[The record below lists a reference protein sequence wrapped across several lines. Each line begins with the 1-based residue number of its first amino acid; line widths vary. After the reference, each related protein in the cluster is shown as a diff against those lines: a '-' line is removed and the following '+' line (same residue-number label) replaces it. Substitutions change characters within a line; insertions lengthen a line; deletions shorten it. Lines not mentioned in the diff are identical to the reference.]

1 MIVLKDVP
9 GLSDTDI
16 LQAVSDL
23 GVQLRTGSGGVVVD
37 ETTALSFLYA
47 YCAMTNTLPSFLDDM
62 RRQARS
68 ARETQVASM
77 EPDQPHAPSSV
88 ADSTTKTTTQV
99 RPNPGRKTTK
109 GSRA

>member
-1 MIVLKDVP
+1 MIVLKDIP
-9 GLSDTDI
+9 GLSDTDV

-23 GVQLRTGSGGVVVD
+23 GVPLRTGSGGVVVD

-47 YCAMTNTLPSFLDDM
+47 YCVMTNTLPSFLDDM

-68 ARETQVASM
+68 ARNVQVVSA
-77 EPDQPHAPSSV
+77 EPDPPHAPPS
-88 ADSTTKTTTQV
+88 AAKTTTPV
-99 RPNPGRKTTK
+99 RSNPGRKTMK